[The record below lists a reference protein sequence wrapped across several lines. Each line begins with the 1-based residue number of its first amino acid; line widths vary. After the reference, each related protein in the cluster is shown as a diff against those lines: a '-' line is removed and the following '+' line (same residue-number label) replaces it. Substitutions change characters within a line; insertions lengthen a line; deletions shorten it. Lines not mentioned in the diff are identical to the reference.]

1 MAVLTDKVAIVTG
14 AGSGIGAASA
24 ARLADAGA
32 SVVVVD
38 LPITRPRCDRPPAE
52 QAAVASVRA
61 AAIPTAA
68 VRRKTGLFIRELVD
82 LSCCNSE
89 RWVVVLGMA
98 YTSAPEPQGV
108 HR

>member
-1 MAVLTDKVAIVTG
+1 VVVD
-14 AGSGIGAASA
+14 ASA
-24 ARLADAGA
+24 VVVVDGSCTIVGPGRA

-82 LSCCNSE
+82 LSWCNSE